1 MLHLHLQSTH
11 LVECFGIV
19 EHELEV
25 CCKLLYISVI
35 V

>member
-1 MLHLHLQSTH
+1 MLHLPLLSTH

-25 CCKLLYISVI
+25 CSKLLNISI
-35 V
+35 II